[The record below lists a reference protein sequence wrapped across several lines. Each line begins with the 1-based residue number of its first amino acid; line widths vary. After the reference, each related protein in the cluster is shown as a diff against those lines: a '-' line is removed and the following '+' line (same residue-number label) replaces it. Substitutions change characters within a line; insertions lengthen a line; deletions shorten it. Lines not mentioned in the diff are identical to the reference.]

1 MYIGAAVTVL
11 WAAREVHKKDH
22 VAKEVQAEFA
32 TEIAILDDKIE
43 LAERRGDNKAKW
55 QMMRLK
61 SKMEH
66 MMAQDAT
73 KTGHVKTSKQ
83 VF

>member
-1 MYIGAAVTVL
+1 MYIGVAVTALMVS
-11 WAAREVHKKDH
+11 REVHKKDT
-22 VAKEVQAEFA
+22 VTKEVQAEFA

-66 MMAQDAT
+66 MMTQDAT
-73 KTGHVKTSKQ
+73 KTGHIKTSKQ